1 MNKLEFLRKLA
12 EKNGVSQKEA
22 DKFLNNFI
30 EVISQSLQEFKEDEK
45 VTLTGFGTFEVK
57 NRSARKGKNPRTG
70 KTINIPAKKV
80 PTFKFSKSFKDL
92 FVSSNLYY

>member
-30 EVISQSLQEFKEDEK
+30 EVISQSLQEFKEAEK

-57 NRSARKGKNPRTG
+57 YRSAREGKNPRTG
-70 KTINIPAKKV
+70 KTIDIPAKKV

-92 FVSSNLYY
+92 FVA

>member
-57 NRSARKGKNPRTG
+57 HRSAREGKNPRTG
-70 KTINIPAKKV
+70 KTIDIPAKKV

-92 FVSSNLYY
+92 FVV